1 MHFTESSRFK
11 ETIAAFDTLN
21 GQDPHMVEVVGRSMP
36 KELHDALAMTRW
48 VETLYPEA
56 SEAVP

>member
-1 MHFTESSRFK
+1 MHFKEGSRFK

-36 KELHDALAMTRW
+36 KELHDALA
-48 VETLYPEA
+48 
-56 SEAVP
+56 